1 MKTIETGKDK
11 VKKICEVLKKE
22 TLDPAREE
30 AQQILAN
37 ARTESEKL
45 IKEAKIQIQKMQ
57 EAARLEINEE
67 RNVFQASIN
76 LACRQA
82 ISTLKQDIETQ
93 IFNEALANSLDQF
106 TNDPKILGEL
116 MSAIVVSL
124 EKEGIHGDL
133 EALVSSKVNAEQVN
147 KHLLKG
153 VLDRLKEKS
162 VVLSDMTGG
171 AQVKLFEKNMTL
183 DISDQALKNLVGNFL
198 RSSFRSIL
206 FES

>member
-1 MKTIETGKDK
+1 
-11 VKKICEVLKKE
+11 
-22 TLDPAREE
+22 
-30 AQQILAN
+30 
-37 ARTESEKL
+37 
-45 IKEAKIQIQKMQ
+45 
-57 EAARLEINEE
+57 
-67 RNVFQASIN
+67 
-76 LACRQA
+76 
-82 ISTLKQDIETQ
+82 
-93 IFNEALANSLDQF
+93 
-106 TNDPKILGEL
+106 NDPKILGEL
-116 MSAIVVSL
+116 ISAIVVSL
-124 EKEGIHGDL
+124 EKEWIHGDL